1 MFCLYQVTKWY
12 GIDIDLHRSILISTL
27 PILISSLIKNLKFI
41 AWLSAIA
48 NVSMVGGLIII
59 LYYCSIDIPS
69 ISTRV
74 AIGHWTTIPL
84 FFGTSIFSF
93 EGISL
98 VSFIYYKIYLK
109 KCLFSTRFLTQ
120 VLPLQQEM
128 KNPKQF
134 STMFGALNVG
144 MGIVTGLI
152 ILTGFMGYLKFGDAV
167 RGSLTLNLPED
178 FL

>member
-1 MFCLYQVTKWY
+1 
-12 GIDIDLHRSILISTL
+12 
-27 PILISSLIKNLKFI
+27 
-41 AWLSAIA
+41 
-48 NVSMVGGLIII
+48 
-59 LYYCSIDIPS
+59 
-69 ISTRV
+69 
-74 AIGHWTTIPL
+74 
-84 FFGTSIFSF
+84 
-93 EGISL
+93 
-98 VSFIYYKIYLK
+98 
-109 KCLFSTRFLTQ
+109 
-120 VLPLQQEM
+120 M